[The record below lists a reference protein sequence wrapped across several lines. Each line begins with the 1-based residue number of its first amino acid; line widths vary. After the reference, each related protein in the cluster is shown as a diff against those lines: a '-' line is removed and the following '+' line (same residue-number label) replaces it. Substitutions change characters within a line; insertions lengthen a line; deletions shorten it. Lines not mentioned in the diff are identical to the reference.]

1 MLILD
6 IVVVAVNHPP
16 FDYTFDNMCG
26 ALLTFMLK
34 MIYWNFQTKL
44 SDHELCEEAWPGSGR
59 CFGGAEQ
66 PETNSAVKVHSSR

>member
-1 MLILD
+1 
-6 IVVVAVNHPP
+6 
-16 FDYTFDNMCG
+16 MCG